1 MNLYTG
7 ERWPIERHQ
16 EVVRVAERRAELLPG
31 KAEGALASWLAARLR
46 AAADRLDGRPAF
58 EASRPVVVRS
68 IRRPAP

>member
-7 ERWPIERHQ
+7 ERLPIERH
-16 EVVRVAERRAELLPG
+16 EAIVRAAERRARLLPADG
-31 KAEGALASWLAARLR
+31 RPAWSTWMAGRLR
-46 AAADRLDGRPAF
+46 AAADRLDGEAF